1 MIHHRK
7 ASRVSGA
14 VFAALTLILSQGIA
28 LAQPPGG
35 PPPGGPGGPGG
46 PPPGGPGGP
55 GGPRGRGMSAVN
67 VPAAALAAD
76 LKLTTTQQEKIDK
89 IQKQFQQDR
98 SKLMPARPEQG
109 ADPTDQGGAPPD
121 PETMRANFEKLSSL
135 ERQAS
140 KQIDTVLTADQKK
153 ALPIAL
159 KNIQSLRM
167 AGIPAEVLGDLK
179 LTADQKKQIAS
190 VVEKSQQSM
199 RQKMED
205 ARQSGDFENMR
216 AVMTESREA
225 MHNAA
230 MAKLTADQKTIVE
243 DYLKDHPQQ
252 EFEPGGGPPG
262 GFGPPPGGGGPG
274 GAPPPPPDGDNTL

>member
-1 MIHHRK
+1 MELRCPPSPARSSTIQERSAATISPLRPWFPIRLSSKTRRDAIRKAPSTSLAMAMPNTCARSRSLPAPMQSIPTPANRGPAAWRQAQKIAPMPPLSAPTDPAAHSGFHPEPLGSPPERKRITMIHHRK

-121 PETMRANFEKLSSL
+121 PETMR
-135 ERQAS
+135 
-140 KQIDTVLTADQKK
+140 
-153 ALPIAL
+153 
-159 KNIQSLRM
+159 
-167 AGIPAEVLGDLK
+167 
-179 LTADQKKQIAS
+179 
-190 VVEKSQQSM
+190 
-199 RQKMED
+199 
-205 ARQSGDFENMR
+205 
-216 AVMTESREA
+216 
-225 MHNAA
+225 
-230 MAKLTADQKTIVE
+230 
-243 DYLKDHPQQ
+243 
-252 EFEPGGGPPG
+252 
-262 GFGPPPGGGGPG
+262 
-274 GAPPPPPDGDNTL
+274 